1 MNTQIIVSALRE
13 IENDKGIPFETI
25 KAVLEESML
34 SAYEDYENVDEE
46 TVVVLDEEAGAFRV
60 MKDGEDITP
69 EDFDF
74 TRIAAT
80 VMRQSFLQRLNEVHN
95 EQLLDSYG
103 GRMGEVITG
112 IVQQAH
118 RRMTIVD
125 LGQVEALLPASE
137 QVPGER
143 YENGQRIKVF
153 LLEIREPSRSG
164 PALTVSRRAEGL
176 LKGLFTL
183 EVPEI
188 YDGLVEIKAVSRE
201 AGLRSK
207 VAVWS
212 NEAGID
218 PVGACVGPRGSRVRA
233 VVSELRN
240 EKIDIIQWDPDPA
253 RFIAKA
259 LSPARVREVY
269 LDEDEEQAEVI
280 VPDDQLSLAIGREG
294 QNARL
299 AVKLTDW
306 KIDIKPES
314 QAIEFDEDDEG
325 WEPDEDSA
333 MHRCRAILSNGRRC
347 ANMAL
352 AGSLFCGIPS
362 HQEQAAE
369 FEGMVED
376 TNGAQGAAQ
385 TAAEKPAGLSPE
397 DEEVVDE

>member
-1 MNTQIIVSALRE
+1 VNTALLSALHE
-13 IENDKGIPFETI
+13 IETDKGIPFETV
-25 KAVLEESML
+25 KELLEESL
-34 SAYEDYENVDEE
+34 LAAYENREGAEE
-46 TVVVLDEEAGAFRV
+46 GARVVLDRETGDLKV

-69 EDFDF
+69 HDF
-74 TRIAAT
+74 TRIAAQ
-80 VMRQSFLQRLNEVHN
+80 VMRQTFYQRLNEVHN
-95 EQLLDSYG
+95 AQLLEEYG
-103 GRMGEVITG
+103 NRMGDVVTG

-118 RRMTIVD
+118 RRMTIID
-125 LGQVEALLPASE
+125 LGRVEAILPASE
-137 QVPGER
+137 QVPNER
-143 YENGQRIKVF
+143 YENGQRLKVY
-153 LLEIREPSRSG
+153 LLDIREPGRG
-164 PALTVSRRAEGL
+164 PNLVVSRRHEGL
-176 LKGLFTL
+176 LKGLFHL

-188 YDGLVEIKAVSRE
+188 YDGLVEIKAVARE

-207 VAVWS
+207 VGVWS
-212 NEAGID
+212 NEPGID

-240 EKIDIIQWDPDPA
+240 EKIDIIQWDPEPA

-269 LDEDEEQAEVI
+269 LDEDEKQAEVI

-314 QAIEFDEDDEG
+314 QAIEFEGEDED
-325 WEPDEDSA
+325 WEPDEDST
-333 MHRCRAILSNGRRC
+333 MHRCRAVLSNGRRC

-362 HQEQAAE
+362 HQAQAAD
-369 FEGMVED
+369 FEGMVE
-376 TNGAQGAAQ
+376 GAQGV
-385 TAAEKPAGLSPE
+385 T
-397 DEEVVDE
+397 DE

>member
-1 MNTQIIVSALRE
+1 MNTALISALRE
-13 IENDKGIPFETI
+13 IETDKGIPFETI
-25 KAVLEESML
+25 KGVLEESL
-34 SAYEDYENVDEE
+34 LAAYEGREGAEE
-46 TVVVLDEEAGAFRV
+46 GAEVVLDEETGQLCV
-60 MKDGEDITP
+60 MKDGQDITP
-69 EDFDF
+69 HDF
-74 TRIAAT
+74 TRIAAQ
-80 VMRQSFLQRLNEVHN
+80 VMRQNFYQRLSEINN
-95 EQLLDSYG
+95 EQLLEEYG
-103 GRMGEVITG
+103 ERMGDIVTG

-118 RRMTIVD
+118 RRMTLVD
-125 LGQVEALLPASE
+125 LGRVEAILPASE
-137 QVPGER
+137 QVPNER
-143 YENGQRIKVF
+143 YENGQRIKVY
-153 LLEIREPSRSG
+153 LLEIREPGRG
-164 PALTVSRRAEGL
+164 PGLVVSRRHEGL
-176 LKGLFTL
+176 LRGLFEL

-201 AGLRSK
+201 GGLRSK

-212 NEAGID
+212 NETGID

-269 LDEDEEQAEVI
+269 LDEDEKMAEVI

-314 QAIEFDEDDEG
+314 QAIEYEDEED
-325 WEPDEDSA
+325 WEPDEDSS
-333 MHRCRAILSNGRRC
+333 MHRCRAVLSNGRRC

-352 AGSLFCGIPS
+352 PGSLFCGIPS
-362 HQEQAAE
+362 HQSQASE
-369 FEGMVED
+369 FEGMVEVEGSEGV
-376 TNGAQGAAQ
+376 T
-385 TAAEKPAGLSPE
+385 K
-397 DEEVVDE
+397 DE

>member
-1 MNTQIIVSALRE
+1 MNTALLSALRE
-13 IENDKGIPFETI
+13 IETDKGIPFDTVTG
-25 KAVLEESML
+25 VLEESL
-34 SAYEDYENVDEE
+34 LAAYENREGSEE
-46 TVVVLDEEAGAFRV
+46 GARVVLDRETGDLRV

-69 EDFDF
+69 HDF
-74 TRIAAT
+74 TRIAAQ
-80 VMRQSFLQRLNEVHN
+80 VMRQTFYQRLNEVHN
-95 EQLLDSYG
+95 AQLLEEYG
-103 GRMGEVITG
+103 ERMGDVVTG

-118 RRMTIVD
+118 RRMTIID
-125 LGQVEALLPASE
+125 LGRVEAILPASE
-137 QVPGER
+137 QVPNER
-143 YENGQRIKVF
+143 YENGQRLKVY
-153 LLEIREPSRSG
+153 LLDIREPGRG
-164 PALTVSRRAEGL
+164 PNLVVSRRHEGL
-176 LKGLFTL
+176 LKGLFHL

-188 YDGLVEIKAVSRE
+188 YDGLVEIKAVARE

-207 VAVWS
+207 VGVWS
-212 NEAGID
+212 KEPGID

-240 EKIDIIQWDPDPA
+240 EKIDIIQWDPEPA

-269 LDEDEEQAEVI
+269 LDEDEKQAEVI

-314 QAIEFDEDDEG
+314 QAIEFEDEEED

-333 MHRCRAILSNGRRC
+333 MHRCRAVLSNGRRC

-352 AGSLFCGIPS
+352 PGSLFCGIPS

-369 FEGMVED
+369 FEGMVE
-376 TNGAQGAAQ
+376 GSQGV
-385 TAAEKPAGLSPE
+385 T
-397 DEEVVDE
+397 DE

>member
-1 MNTQIIVSALRE
+1 MNTALLSALHE
-13 IENDKGIPFETI
+13 IETDKGIPFDTV
-25 KAVLEESML
+25 KDVLEESL
-34 SAYEDYENVDEE
+34 LAAYENREGAEE
-46 TVVVLDEEAGAFRV
+46 GARVVLDRETGDLRV

-69 EDFDF
+69 HDF
-74 TRIAAT
+74 TRIAAQ
-80 VMRQSFLQRLNEVHN
+80 VMRQTFYQRLNEVHN
-95 EQLLDSYG
+95 AQLLEEYG
-103 GRMGEVITG
+103 NRMGDVVTG

-118 RRMTIVD
+118 RRMTIID
-125 LGQVEALLPASE
+125 LGRVEAILPASE
-137 QVPGER
+137 QVPNER
-143 YENGQRIKVF
+143 YENGQRLKVY
-153 LLEIREPSRSG
+153 LLDIREPGRG
-164 PALTVSRRAEGL
+164 PNLVVSRRHEGL
-176 LKGLFTL
+176 LKGLFHL

-188 YDGLVEIKAVSRE
+188 YDELVEIKAVARE

-212 NEAGID
+212 KEPGID

-240 EKIDIIQWDPDPA
+240 EKIDIIQWDPEPA

-269 LDEDEEQAEVI
+269 LDEDEKQAEVI

-306 KIDIKPES
+306 KIDIQPES
-314 QAIEFDEDDEG
+314 QAIEFEVEEED

-333 MHRCRAILSNGRRC
+333 MHRCRAVLSNGRRC

-352 AGSLFCGIPS
+352 PGSLFCGIPS
-362 HQEQAAE
+362 HQAQASE
-369 FEGMVED
+369 FEGLVE
-376 TNGAQGAAQ
+376 GSQGVR
-385 TAAEKPAGLSPE
+385 
-397 DEEVVDE
+397 DE

>member
-1 MNTQIIVSALRE
+1 MNAALLSALHE
-13 IENDKGIPFETI
+13 IEIDKGIPFETI
-25 KAVLEESML
+25 KGVLEESL
-34 SAYEDYENVDEE
+34 LAAYEGREE
-46 TVVVLDEEAGAFRV
+46 AEEDAEVVLDTETGELRV

-69 EDFDF
+69 HDF
-74 TRIAAT
+74 TRIAAQ
-80 VMRQSFLQRLNEVHN
+80 VMRQTFYQRLNEINN
-95 EQLLDSYG
+95 EQLLEEYG
-103 GRMGEVITG
+103 GRMGDVVTG

-118 RRMTIVD
+118 RRMTLVD
-125 LGQVEALLPASE
+125 LGRVEAILPASE
-137 QVPGER
+137 QVPNER
-143 YENGQRIKVF
+143 YENGQRIKVY
-153 LLEIREPSRSG
+153 LSEIREPGRG
-164 PALTVSRRAEGL
+164 PSLVVSRRHEGL
-176 LKGLFTL
+176 LKELFRL

-188 YDGLVEIKAVSRE
+188 YDGLVEVKAVARE

-212 NEAGID
+212 NEMGID

-269 LDEDEEQAEVI
+269 LDEDEQMAEVI

-314 QAIEFDEDDEG
+314 QAIEYEGEED
-325 WEPDEDSA
+325 WEPDEDST
-333 MHRCRAILSNGRRC
+333 MHRCRAVLSNGRRC

-352 AGSLFCGIPS
+352 PDSLFCGIPS
-362 HQEQAAE
+362 HQAQAAE
-369 FEGMVED
+369 FEGLVEG
-376 TNGAQGAAQ
+376 TEESPVEGSQG
-385 TAAEKPAGLSPE
+385 
-397 DEEVVDE
+397 VVDE

>member
-1 MNTQIIVSALRE
+1 MNTALLSALHE
-13 IENDKGIPFETI
+13 IETDKGIPFDTVSG
-25 KAVLEESML
+25 VLEESL
-34 SAYEDYENVDEE
+34 LAAYENREGAEE
-46 TVVVLDEEAGAFRV
+46 GAKVVLDRETGDLRV

-69 EDFDF
+69 HDF
-74 TRIAAT
+74 TRIAAQ
-80 VMRQSFLQRLNEVHN
+80 VMRQTFYQRLNEVHN
-95 EQLLDSYG
+95 AQLLEEYG
-103 GRMGEVITG
+103 SRMGDVVTG

-118 RRMTIVD
+118 RRMTIID
-125 LGQVEALLPASE
+125 LGRVEAILPASE
-137 QVPGER
+137 QVPNER
-143 YENGQRIKVF
+143 YENGQRLKVY
-153 LLEIREPSRSG
+153 LLDIREPGRG
-164 PALTVSRRAEGL
+164 PNLVVSRRHEGL
-176 LKGLFTL
+176 LKGLFHL

-188 YDGLVEIKAVSRE
+188 YDGLVEIKAVARE

-207 VAVWS
+207 VGVWS
-212 NEAGID
+212 NEPGID

-240 EKIDIIQWDPDPA
+240 EKIDIIQWDPEPA

-269 LDEDEEQAEVI
+269 LDEDEKQAEVI

-314 QAIEFDEDDEG
+314 QAIEFEGEDEE

-333 MHRCRAILSNGRRC
+333 MHRCRAVLSNGRRC

-352 AGSLFCGIPS
+352 PGSLFCGIQS
-362 HQEQAAE
+362 HQAQAAE
-369 FEGMVED
+369 FEGMVEG
-376 TNGAQGAAQ
+376 TQGVA
-385 TAAEKPAGLSPE
+385 
-397 DEEVVDE
+397 DE

>member
-1 MNTQIIVSALRE
+1 MNAALLSALHE
-13 IENDKGIPFETI
+13 IELEKNIPFETV
-25 KAVLEESML
+25 KSVLEESL
-34 SAYEDYENVDEE
+34 LAAYEGREGAEE
-46 TVVVLDEEAGAFRV
+46 DAEVVLDAETGELCV

-69 EDFDF
+69 SDF
-74 TRIAAT
+74 TRIAAQ
-80 VMRQSFLQRLNEVHN
+80 VMRQTFYQRLNEINN
-95 EQLLDSYG
+95 EQLLDEYG
-103 GRMGEVITG
+103 GRMGDVVTG

-118 RRMTIVD
+118 RRMTLVD
-125 LGQVEALLPASE
+125 LGRVEAILPASE
-137 QVPGER
+137 QVQNER
-143 YENGQRIKVF
+143 YENGQRIKVY
-153 LLEIREPSRSG
+153 LSEIREPGRG
-164 PALTVSRRAEGL
+164 PSLVVSRRHEGL
-176 LKGLFTL
+176 LNELFRL

-188 YDGLVEIKAVSRE
+188 YDGLVEVKAVARE

-212 NEAGID
+212 NEMGID

-269 LDEDEEQAEVI
+269 LDEDEQMAEVI

-314 QAIEFDEDDEG
+314 QAIEYEG
-325 WEPDEDSA
+325 EEEWEPDEDSS
-333 MHRCRAILSNGRRC
+333 MHRCRAVLSNGRRC

-352 AGSLFCGIPS
+352 PDSLFCGIPS
-362 HQEQAAE
+362 HQAQAAE
-369 FEGMVED
+369 FEGMVE
-376 TNGAQGAAQ
+376 GAV
-385 TAAEKPAGLSPE
+385 ESPVE
-397 DEEVVDE
+397 DSQEVADE

>member
-1 MNTQIIVSALRE
+1 MNTALLSALHE
-13 IENDKGIPFETI
+13 IETDKGIPFDTVSG
-25 KAVLEESML
+25 VLEESL
-34 SAYEDYENVDEE
+34 LAAYENREGAEE
-46 TVVVLDEEAGAFRV
+46 GAKVVLDRETGDLRV

-69 EDFDF
+69 HDF
-74 TRIAAT
+74 TRIAAQ
-80 VMRQSFLQRLNEVHN
+80 VMRQTFYQRLNEVHN
-95 EQLLDSYG
+95 AQLLEEYG
-103 GRMGEVITG
+103 SRMGDVVTG

-118 RRMTIVD
+118 RRMTIID
-125 LGQVEALLPASE
+125 LGRVEAILPASE
-137 QVPGER
+137 QVPNER
-143 YENGQRIKVF
+143 YENGQRLKVY
-153 LLEIREPSRSG
+153 LLDIREPGRG
-164 PALTVSRRAEGL
+164 PNLVVSRRHEGL
-176 LKGLFTL
+176 LKGLFHL

-188 YDGLVEIKAVSRE
+188 YDGLVEIKAVARE

-207 VAVWS
+207 VGVWS
-212 NEAGID
+212 KEPGID

-240 EKIDIIQWDPDPA
+240 EKIDIIQWDPEPA

-269 LDEDEEQAEVI
+269 LDEDEKQAEVI

-314 QAIEFDEDDEG
+314 QAIEFEGEDED

-333 MHRCRAILSNGRRC
+333 MHRCRAVLSNGRRC

-352 AGSLFCGIPS
+352 PNSLFCGIPS
-362 HQEQAAE
+362 HQAQAAE
-369 FEGMVED
+369 FEGMVEG
-376 TNGAQGAAQ
+376 TQGVA
-385 TAAEKPAGLSPE
+385 
-397 DEEVVDE
+397 DE

>member
-1 MNTQIIVSALRE
+1 MNTALLSALHE
-13 IENDKGIPFETI
+13 IETDKGIPFETV
-25 KAVLEESML
+25 KGVLEESL
-34 SAYEDYENVDEE
+34 LAAYENREGAEE
-46 TVVVLDEEAGAFRV
+46 GARVVLDRESGDLRV

-69 EDFDF
+69 HDF
-74 TRIAAT
+74 TRIAAQ
-80 VMRQSFLQRLNEVHN
+80 VMRQTFYQRLNEVHN
-95 EQLLDSYG
+95 AQLLEEYG
-103 GRMGEVITG
+103 ERMGDVVTG

-118 RRMTIVD
+118 RRMTIID
-125 LGQVEALLPASE
+125 LGRVEAILPASE
-137 QVPGER
+137 QVPNER
-143 YENGQRIKVF
+143 YENGQRLKVY
-153 LLEIREPSRSG
+153 LLDIRG
-164 PALTVSRRAEGL
+164 PNLVVSRRHEGL
-176 LKGLFTL
+176 LKGLFHL

-188 YDGLVEIKAVSRE
+188 YDGLVEIKAVARE

-207 VAVWS
+207 VGVWS
-212 NEAGID
+212 KEQGID

-240 EKIDIIQWDPDPA
+240 EKIDIIQWDPEPA

-269 LDEDEEQAEVI
+269 LDEDEKQAEVI

-314 QAIEFDEDDEG
+314 QAVEFEDEEED

-333 MHRCRAILSNGRRC
+333 MHRCRAVLSNGRRC

-352 AGSLFCGIPS
+352 PGSLFCGIPS
-362 HQEQAAE
+362 HQEQAAD
-369 FEGMVED
+369 FEGMLED
-376 TNGAQGAAQ
+376 SQGV
-385 TAAEKPAGLSPE
+385 T
-397 DEEVVDE
+397 DE

>member
-1 MNTQIIVSALRE
+1 MNTALISALRE
-13 IENDKGIPFETI
+13 IEIDKGIPFETV
-25 KAVLEESML
+25 KGVLEESL
-34 SAYEDYENVDEE
+34 LAAYEGREGAEE
-46 TVVVLDEEAGAFRV
+46 GAEVVLDEETGQLCV
-60 MKDGEDITP
+60 MKDGQDITP
-69 EDFDF
+69 HDF
-74 TRIAAT
+74 TRIAAQ
-80 VMRQSFLQRLNEVHN
+80 VMRQNFYQRLSEIHN
-95 EQLLDSYG
+95 EQLLEEYG
-103 GRMGEVITG
+103 ERMGDVVTG

-118 RRMTIVD
+118 RRMTLVD
-125 LGQVEALLPASE
+125 LGKVEAILPASE
-137 QVPGER
+137 QVPNER
-143 YENGQRIKVF
+143 YENGQRIKVY
-153 LLEIREPSRSG
+153 LLEIREPGRG
-164 PALTVSRRAEGL
+164 PGLVVSRRHEGL
-176 LKGLFTL
+176 LRGLFEL

-201 AGLRSK
+201 GGLRSK

-212 NEAGID
+212 NEMGID

-269 LDEDEEQAEVI
+269 LDEDEKMAEVI

-314 QAIEFDEDDEG
+314 QAIEYEDEEE
-325 WEPDEDSA
+325 WEPEEDSS
-333 MHRCRAILSNGRRC
+333 MHRCRAVLSNGRRC

-352 AGSLFCGIPS
+352 PGSLFCGIPS
-362 HQEQAAE
+362 HQAQASE
-369 FEGMVED
+369 FEGLVE
-376 TNGAQGAAQ
+376 GSQGV
-385 TAAEKPAGLSPE
+385 TT
-397 DEEVVDE
+397 DE

>member
-1 MNTQIIVSALRE
+1 MNTALLSALHE
-13 IENDKGIPFETI
+13 IETDKGIPFDTVKE
-25 KAVLEESML
+25 VLEESL
-34 SAYEDYENVDEE
+34 LAAYENREGAEE
-46 TVVVLDEEAGAFRV
+46 GARVVLDRETGDLWV
-60 MKDGEDITP
+60 IKDGEDVTP
-69 EDFDF
+69 HDF
-74 TRIAAT
+74 TRIAAQ
-80 VMRQSFLQRLNEVHN
+80 VMRQTFYQRLSEVHN
-95 EQLLDSYG
+95 AQLLEEYG
-103 GRMGEVITG
+103 NRIGDVVTG

-118 RRMTIVD
+118 RRMTMID
-125 LGQVEALLPASE
+125 LGRVEAILPASE
-137 QVPGER
+137 QVSNER
-143 YENGQRIKVF
+143 YENGQRLKVY
-153 LLEIREPSRSG
+153 LLEIREPGRG
-164 PALTVSRRAEGL
+164 PNLVVSRRHEGL
-176 LKGLFTL
+176 LRELFKL

-188 YDGLVEIKAVSRE
+188 YDGLVEVKAVARE

-212 NEAGID
+212 RESGID

-240 EKIDIIQWDPDPA
+240 EKIDIIQWDPEPA

-269 LDEDEEQAEVI
+269 LDEDEKQAEVI

-314 QAIEFDEDDEG
+314 QAVEYENEDED
-325 WEPDEDSA
+325 WELDEDSA
-333 MHRCRAILSNGRRC
+333 MHRCRAVLSNGRRC

-352 AGSLFCGIPS
+352 PGSLFCGIPS
-362 HQEQAAE
+362 HQAQAAE

-376 TNGAQGAAQ
+376 SQGV
-385 TAAEKPAGLSPE
+385 T
-397 DEEVVDE
+397 DE

>member
-1 MNTQIIVSALRE
+1 MNTALLSALRE
-13 IENDKGIPFETI
+13 IETDKGIPFDTVTG
-25 KAVLEESML
+25 VLEESL
-34 SAYEDYENVDEE
+34 LAAYENREGAEE
-46 TVVVLDEEAGAFRV
+46 GARVVLDKETGDLRV

-69 EDFDF
+69 HDF
-74 TRIAAT
+74 TRIAAQ
-80 VMRQSFLQRLNEVHN
+80 VMRQTFYQRLNEVHN
-95 EQLLDSYG
+95 AQLLEEYG
-103 GRMGEVITG
+103 ERMGDVVTG

-118 RRMTIVD
+118 RRMTIID
-125 LGQVEALLPASE
+125 LGRVEAILPASE
-137 QVPGER
+137 QVPNER
-143 YENGQRIKVF
+143 YENGQRLKVY
-153 LLEIREPSRSG
+153 LLDIREPGRG
-164 PALTVSRRAEGL
+164 PNLVVSRRHEGL
-176 LKGLFTL
+176 LKGLFHL

-188 YDGLVEIKAVSRE
+188 YDGLVEIKAVARE

-207 VAVWS
+207 VGVWS
-212 NEAGID
+212 KEPGID

-240 EKIDIIQWDPDPA
+240 EKIDIIQWDPEPA

-269 LDEDEEQAEVI
+269 LDEDEKQAEVI

-314 QAIEFDEDDEG
+314 QAIEFEDEEED

-333 MHRCRAILSNGRRC
+333 MHRCRAVLSNGRRC

-352 AGSLFCGIPS
+352 PGSLFCGIPS

-369 FEGMVED
+369 FEGMVE
-376 TNGAQGAAQ
+376 GSQGV
-385 TAAEKPAGLSPE
+385 T
-397 DEEVVDE
+397 DE

>member
-1 MNTQIIVSALRE
+1 MNTALLSALHE
-13 IENDKGIPFETI
+13 IETDKGIPFETV
-25 KAVLEESML
+25 KGVLEESL
-34 SAYEDYENVDEE
+34 LAAYENREGAEE
-46 TVVVLDEEAGAFRV
+46 GARVVLDRETGDLRV

-69 EDFDF
+69 HDF
-74 TRIAAT
+74 TRIAAQ
-80 VMRQSFLQRLNEVHN
+80 VMRQTFYQRLNEVHN
-95 EQLLDSYG
+95 AQLLEEYG
-103 GRMGEVITG
+103 ERMGDVVTG

-118 RRMTIVD
+118 RRMTIID
-125 LGQVEALLPASE
+125 LGRVEAILPASE
-137 QVPGER
+137 QVPNER
-143 YENGQRIKVF
+143 YENGQRLKVY
-153 LLEIREPSRSG
+153 LLDIREPGRG
-164 PALTVSRRAEGL
+164 PNLVVSRRHEGL
-176 LKGLFTL
+176 LKGLFHL

-188 YDGLVEIKAVSRE
+188 YDGLVEIKAVARE

-207 VAVWS
+207 VGVWS
-212 NEAGID
+212 KEQGID

-240 EKIDIIQWDPDPA
+240 EKIDIIQWDPEPA

-269 LDEDEEQAEVI
+269 LDEDEKQAEVI

-314 QAIEFDEDDEG
+314 QAVEFEDEEED

-333 MHRCRAILSNGRRC
+333 MHRCRAVLSNGRRC

-352 AGSLFCGIPS
+352 PGSLFCGIPS
-362 HQEQAAE
+362 HQQQAAE
-369 FEGMVED
+369 FEGMVE
-376 TNGAQGAAQ
+376 GSQGV
-385 TAAEKPAGLSPE
+385 T
-397 DEEVVDE
+397 DE

>member
-1 MNTQIIVSALRE
+1 MNTALLSALHE
-13 IENDKGIPFETI
+13 IEVDKGIPFDTV
-25 KAVLEESML
+25 KGVLEESL
-34 SAYEDYENVDEE
+34 LAAYENREGAVEGAE
-46 TVVVLDEEAGAFRV
+46 VVLDKETGDLLV

-69 EDFDF
+69 HDF
-74 TRIAAT
+74 TRIAAQ
-80 VMRQSFLQRLNEVHN
+80 VMRQTFYQRLNEVHN
-95 EQLLDSYG
+95 EQLLEEYG
-103 GRMGEVITG
+103 GRIGDVVTG

-118 RRMTIVD
+118 RRMTLVD
-125 LGQVEALLPASE
+125 LGRVEALLPASE
-137 QVPGER
+137 QVPNER
-143 YENGQRIKVF
+143 YENGQRLKCY
-153 LLEIREPSRSG
+153 LLEIREPGRG
-164 PALTVSRRAEGL
+164 PSLTVSRRHEGL
-176 LKGLFTL
+176 LRGLFEL

-188 YDGLVEIKAVSRE
+188 YDGLVEIKAVARE

-212 NEAGID
+212 KESGID

-269 LDEDEEQAEVI
+269 LDDDERQAEVI

-314 QAIEFDEDDEG
+314 QAVEFEDDELEED
-325 WEPDEDSA
+325 WEPDEDST
-333 MHRCRAILSNGRRC
+333 MHRCRAVLANGRRC

-352 AGSLFCGIPS
+352 PGSLFCGIPS
-362 HQEQAAE
+362 HQAQAAE
-369 FEGMVED
+369 FEGLLE
-376 TNGAQGAAQ
+376 G
-385 TAAEKPAGLSPE
+385 S
-397 DEEVVDE
+397 

>member
-1 MNTQIIVSALRE
+1 MNTALLSALRE
-13 IENDKGIPFETI
+13 IETDKNIPFDTI
-25 KAVLEESML
+25 TGVLEESL
-34 SAYEDYENVDEE
+34 LAAYEGREGAEE
-46 TVVVLDEEAGAFRV
+46 GAEVVLDRETGDLRV

-69 EDFDF
+69 HDF
-74 TRIAAT
+74 TRIAAQ
-80 VMRQSFLQRLNEVHN
+80 VMRQTFYQRLNEIHN
-95 EQLLDSYG
+95 EQLLEEYG
-103 GRMGEVITG
+103 NRMGDVVTG

-118 RRMTIVD
+118 RRMTLVD
-125 LGQVEALLPASE
+125 LGRVEALLPASE
-137 QVPGER
+137 QVPNER
-143 YENGQRIKVF
+143 YENGQRIKVY
-153 LLEIREPSRSG
+153 LLEIREPGRG
-164 PALTVSRRAEGL
+164 PSMTVSRRHEGL
-176 LKGLFTL
+176 LRGLFDL

-188 YDGLVEIKAVSRE
+188 YDGYVEIKAVARE

-207 VAVWS
+207 VAVYS
-212 NEAGID
+212 KESGID

-269 LDEDEEQAEVI
+269 LDEDERQAEVI

-306 KIDIKPES
+306 KIDIKPAS
-314 QAIEFDEDDEG
+314 QATEYEDEEED

-333 MHRCRAILSNGRRC
+333 MHRCRAVLSNGRRC

-352 AGSLFCGIPS
+352 PGSLFCGIPS
-362 HQEQAAE
+362 HQAQAAE
-369 FEGMVED
+369 FEGMVGES
-376 TNGAQGAAQ
+376 Q
-385 TAAEKPAGLSPE
+385 EVW
-397 DEEVVDE
+397 DE

>member
-1 MNTQIIVSALRE
+1 MNTALLSALRE
-13 IENDKGIPFETI
+13 IETDKGIPFDTVTG
-25 KAVLEESML
+25 VLEESL
-34 SAYEDYENVDEE
+34 LAAYENREGAEE
-46 TVVVLDEEAGAFRV
+46 GARVVLDRETGDLRV

-69 EDFDF
+69 HDF
-74 TRIAAT
+74 TRIAAQ
-80 VMRQSFLQRLNEVHN
+80 VMRQTFYQRLNEVHN
-95 EQLLDSYG
+95 AQLLEEYG
-103 GRMGEVITG
+103 ERMGDVVTG

-118 RRMTIVD
+118 RRMTIID
-125 LGQVEALLPASE
+125 LGRVEAILPASE
-137 QVPGER
+137 QVPNER
-143 YENGQRIKVF
+143 YENGQRLKVY
-153 LLEIREPSRSG
+153 LLDIREPGRG
-164 PALTVSRRAEGL
+164 PNLVVSRRHEGL
-176 LKGLFTL
+176 LKGLFQL

-188 YDGLVEIKAVSRE
+188 YDGLVEIKAVARE

-207 VAVWS
+207 VGVWS
-212 NEAGID
+212 KEPGID

-240 EKIDIIQWDPDPA
+240 EKIDIIQWDPEPA

-269 LDEDEEQAEVI
+269 LDEDEKQAEVI

-314 QAIEFDEDDEG
+314 QAIEFEDEEED

-333 MHRCRAILSNGRRC
+333 MHRCRAVLSNGRRC

-352 AGSLFCGIPS
+352 PGSLFCGIPS

-369 FEGMVED
+369 FEGMVE
-376 TNGAQGAAQ
+376 GSQGV
-385 TAAEKPAGLSPE
+385 T
-397 DEEVVDE
+397 DE